1 MQKSSMREPTE
12 RTKRYLEL
20 VAIFGAFALF
30 LSTIEY
36 LIPKPL
42 PFIRIG
48 LANLPIL
55 VSLSVLPVPYILL
68 LTGIKIIGQG
78 LINGSM
84 FSYIFVFSFAGSL
97 ASAGVMIVLHRVLQR
112 RITLLGISVF
122 GALASNFVQLFMARL
137 IIIGE
142 GALLIAPPFLSVGL
156 VTSILLGLFAV
167 RFTSQSRWYR
177 GLLEAEEKL

>member
-1 MQKSSMREPTE
+1 MRVPTE
-12 RTKRYLEL
+12 RTTRYLEL
-20 VAIFGAFALF
+20 VAVFGAFALF

-55 VSLSVLPVPYILL
+55 VSLSVLPVPYIIL

-78 LINGSM
+78 LINGTM
-84 FSYIFVFSFAGSL
+84 FSYIFVFSLAGSL
-97 ASAGVMIVLHRVLQR
+97 ASTGIMVLFHRLVR
-112 RITLLGISVF
+112 KRITLIGISVL
-122 GALASNFVQLFMARL
+122 GALASNAVQLFLARL

-142 GALLIAPPFLSVGL
+142 GALLIAPPFLGVGL
-156 VTSILLGLFAV
+156 VTSVVLGLFAV
-167 RFTSQSRWYR
+167 RFTSVSRWYR
-177 GLLEAEEKL
+177 GLLEGEARI

>member
-1 MQKSSMREPTE
+1 MRKSSMRVPTE
-12 RTKRYLEL
+12 KTARYLEL

-55 VSLSVLPVPYILL
+55 VSLPVLPVPYILL
-68 LTGIKIIGQG
+68 LAGIKIVGQG
-78 LINGSM
+78 LINGTM
-84 FSYIFVFSFAGSL
+84 FSYIFLFSLAGSL
-97 ASAGVMIVLHRVLQR
+97 ASAGVMVLLHRTVGK
-112 RITLLGISVF
+112 RITLLGISVL
-122 GALASNFVQLFMARL
+122 GALASNAVQLFLARL

-142 GALLIAPPFLSVGL
+142 GALLIAPPFLGVGL
-156 VTSILLGLFAV
+156 VTSIVLGLFAV
-167 RFTSQSRWYR
+167 RFTSVSRWYR
-177 GLLEAEEKL
+177 GLLQAEDRA